1 MSRGK
6 EKKMEKQIQIT
17 LTQRDKENVLRLI
30 YAIDRHVGWD
40 SNLIN
45 NLSRAFA
52 YNKEQLSTDINA
64 LTELGRKIS
73 AAFREEDDD
82 DE

>member
-1 MSRGK
+1 
-6 EKKMEKQIQIT
+6 MEKQIQIT

-40 SNLIN
+40 SNLISQ
-45 NLSRAFA
+45 LSRQLA
-52 YNKEQLSTDINA
+52 YYKEQLVIDIKA
-64 LTELGRKIS
+64 LTDFGRKIS
-73 AAFREEDDD
+73 DAYREDGDD